1 MSNNVSQWMSW
12 DSGVDLA
19 AQIDGNEG
27 SMILVHVAAMVH
39 TPVGS
44 APSGMVMIQES
55 ADAAPSVIGFVSS
68 NPSVGAYFGPNIFAG
83 TPFEHAPVLD
93 ASIEVNKGVGSCSA
107 TVTIG
112 GTVIKV
118 VMDQLGDTI
127 RANRAAGEHSP
138 FAQQALERAA
148 GNASVTINGEAKMI
162 TIPPAAEGAPPSAA
176 FTPAGIYSR

>member
-1 MSNNVSQWMSW
+1 MSW

-19 AQIDGNEG
+19 AQIEGNEG
-27 SMILVHVAAMVH
+27 SMIMMHVAAMVH

-44 APSGMVMIQES
+44 APGGMIMIQES
-55 ADAAPSVIGFVSS
+55 AEAGPSVIGFVSS

-93 ASIEVNKGVGSCSA
+93 ATIEVNKGVGSCSA

-112 GTVIKV
+112 ETVIKV
-118 VMDQLGDTI
+118 TMDQLGETM
-127 RANRAAGEHSP
+127 RANRAEGEHSP
-138 FAQQALERAA
+138 FAQQTLERAA
-148 GNASVTINGEAKMI
+148 GLATVSINGEDKMI
-162 TIPPAAEGAPPSAA
+162 NIPTAPEGAAPSAA